1 MRPKD
6 VVRTLRKLIPLRMP
20 VMLWGSPGIG
30 KTYMV
35 KQTAEELDYNLIV
48 SHPITDDPTDY
59 KGLPF
64 AVEINGIR
72 QATFL
77 PFGHFMHAL
86 DASRPTIWFFDDMGH
101 GVPAVQ
107 AAAMQLIEERA
118 INGNKLPDTLTF
130 VAASNRSNDRA
141 GVHKM
146 ITPLSNRFGCHIDV
160 EVSVKDWQ
168 AWAVRAGIVPQ
179 SRAFINFRPELL
191 DNFKPERGDRAFASP
206 RSWHKMSTILGA
218 GMDEDLLPQVASGCI
233 GTGPAAEFLAFL
245 PRYLELPPLL
255 DGAFANPE
263 TCTIPD
269 TKPDIMFALCGA
281 LVERIRG
288 NKGPVEAFA
297 KYAARF
303 QPAYATV
310 AFRDGMAVNT
320 GLLGDVTAQGWLR
333 EHREMLID

>member
-6 VVRTLRKLIPLRMP
+6 VVWTLRLMVPLRMP

-30 KTYMV
+30 KTYMA
-35 KQTAEELDYNLIV
+35 KQTAEELDYNLII

-64 AVEINGIR
+64 AVEINGVH

-107 AAAMQLIEERA
+107 AAAMQLIEERT
-118 INGNKLPDTLTF
+118 INGNRLPDTLTF
-130 VAASNRSNDRA
+130 LCASNHTTDRA
-141 GVHKM
+141 GVHRM
-146 ITPLSNRFGCHIDV
+146 IAPLANRFGCHLDV
-160 EVSVKDWQ
+160 EVSTEDWQ
-168 AWAVRAGIVPQ
+168 AWAVVNKVAPEIR
-179 SRAFINFRPELL
+179 SFINFRPALL
-191 DNFKPERGDRAFASP
+191 HQFRPDSGDRAFASP
-206 RSWHKMSTILGA
+206 RSWHKMSMILGTN
-218 GMDEDLLPQVASGCI
+218 MPDDLLPQVASGCV
-233 GTGPAAEFLAFL
+233 GTGPAAEFLGFL
-245 PRYLELPPLL
+245 RTYRDL
-255 DGAFANPE
+255 
-263 TCTIPD
+263 
-269 TKPDIMFALCGA
+269 PDIDQVLADPAGTSVPTEPSVVFALCGA

-288 NKGPVEAFA
+288 NKGPVAAFS
-297 KYAARF
+297 KYVARM

-320 GLLGDVTAQGWLR
+320 GLLRDATAQGWLR